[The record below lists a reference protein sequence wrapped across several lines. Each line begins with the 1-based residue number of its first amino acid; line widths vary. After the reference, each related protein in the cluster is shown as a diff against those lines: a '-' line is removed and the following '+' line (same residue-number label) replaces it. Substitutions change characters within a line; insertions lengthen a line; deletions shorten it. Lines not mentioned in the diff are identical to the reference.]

1 VVLVAFKAI
10 DSVLRGQNGGF
21 DSHTLPPT
29 LFLQDDLRA
38 NFSTVTVSRI
48 DS

>member
-1 VVLVAFKAI
+1 VAFKAI

-29 LFLQDDLRA
+29 TRKSITYA
-38 NFSTVTVSRI
+38 
-48 DS
+48 